1 MVTQGLIF
9 IDRESQTAETHCL
22 TLTPARMNSYIHYKM
37 CAEIPY
43 PLLILKGA
51 TAEVWEWKSIK

>member
-9 IDRESQTAETHCL
+9 IDRESQTAGAPCL
-22 TLTPARMNSYIHYKM
+22 TLIRAWMNSYIHYKM

-43 PLLILKGA
+43 PLLIFKGA
-51 TAEVWEWKSIK
+51 TAEVWEWISIK